1 MNLKGKLRLLLLS
14 VRYRKREKRFHQ
26 AISEV
31 KTKKAILFS
40 ELSREKKDGLRDIY
54 FTHAGI
60 GDQLL
65 LLAAAKIYFK
75 KTGRKLLV
83 AGRTPELFLE
93 EDDVVFFDLCSSAFL
108 EEYAVKTRG
117 DLISYSQERFRLN
130 FISGSNF
137 VANAESYRIQ
147 FCRTHLLA
155 NYLKKIGL
163 SGSVD
168 ISECRLDL
176 GKDQSVALKERYVCL
191 ISTGL
196 QPYKTLPFSLTQEVV
211 VRLSKNYR
219 VVQLGLK
226 KDPLLEGVLDLRG
239 RLNFSQ
245 VAQYLRNAVAFVG
258 PQGGLMHLAYF
269 VGCPSVIAV
278 SGEPLEYTAYSR
290 NINIKSSF
298 SCDLCDNLE
307 INPMHD
313 HCPFGYGCAK
323 YGFEAQSICDS
334 VSRLDKQ
341 DSTQIVSLED
351 VKENKTIGVRELLF
365 ERGATDLKKEIRGA
379 V

>member
-1 MNLKGKLRLLLLS
+1 MNLIGKLHLLLLS

-155 NYLKKIGL
+155 N
-163 SGSVD
+163 
-168 ISECRLDL
+168 
-176 GKDQSVALKERYVCL
+176 
-191 ISTGL
+191 
-196 QPYKTLPFSLTQEVV
+196 
-211 VRLSKNYR
+211 
-219 VVQLGLK
+219 
-226 KDPLLEGVLDLRG
+226 
-239 RLNFSQ
+239 
-245 VAQYLRNAVAFVG
+245 
-258 PQGGLMHLAYF
+258 
-269 VGCPSVIAV
+269 
-278 SGEPLEYTAYSR
+278 
-290 NINIKSSF
+290 
-298 SCDLCDNLE
+298 
-307 INPMHD
+307 
-313 HCPFGYGCAK
+313 
-323 YGFEAQSICDS
+323 
-334 VSRLDKQ
+334 
-341 DSTQIVSLED
+341 
-351 VKENKTIGVRELLF
+351 
-365 ERGATDLKKEIRGA
+365 
-379 V
+379 